1 MYARCEAR
9 LGAMMTKSR
18 HCCAYTPAQHRFP
31 PERQLALVAD
41 LKKDP
46 FISSAL
52 SNENGG
58 ADMCCLRRNTRN
70 LLKVLRVKKLGV
82 RVTKVARE
90 SMTLCVYGQTGCG
103 ETQFVLD
110 ELLHPERGSYRNAF
124 VFVFIVCPTWKRNRT
139 YRPWLWCGLH
149 DSRFYF
155 IEPGERLHDWLRL
168 LFSMYER
175 PRTAPIPIETVSSR
189 DINHKRARLAALAAG
204 GQAKLTFKGH
214 LVNTE
219 RVDALTDTE
228 VEVYARCEARLGAMM
243 TRAAANTRVLEYSST
258 TRVVNYS
265 SNFLLLKYSL
275 ISISGCKFPFAVA
288 VFAVN

>member
-1 MYARCEAR
+1 
-9 LGAMMTKSR
+9 
-18 HCCAYTPAQHRFP
+18 
-31 PERQLALVAD
+31 
-41 LKKDP
+41 
-46 FISSAL
+46 
-52 SNENGG
+52 
-58 ADMCCLRRNTRN
+58 MCCLRRNTRS

-82 RVTKVARE
+82 RVPKVARQ

-124 VFVFIVCPTWKRNRT
+124 VFVFIVCHTWKRNRT
-139 YRPWLWCGLH
+139 YLDRPWLWCGLH

-155 IEPGERLHDWLRL
+155 IGFGCFSTCMRGHVL
-168 LFSMYER
+168 LLY
-175 PRTAPIPIETVSSR
+175 PIETVSSC

-243 TRAAANTRVLEYSST
+243 TRAAANTRVLEYYFFT
-258 TRVVNYS
+258 TQVLVNFY
-265 SNFLLLKYSL
+265 FWLQ
-275 ISISGCKFPFAVA
+275 ISISGCSFCSQLTISPPIGTTCRPYGAKNLKISLTHNAAGNNTEADPPVHHPFFVIGSLC
-288 VFAVN
+288 